1 MSLVGPPPT
10 SANPLG
16 VMRKDLRLER
26 AVSAAF
32 PPGRTHFSLA
42 RTNAIIDDPVPLLVE
57 AYQRYGPVFTMRI
70 FHHNVVFMIGPEA
83 NHYILVSHAS
93 NFSWREGHFRDL
105 IPFMGDG
112 LLTIDGDFHRRSRQI
127 MLPAF
132 HHKQIAK
139 SIDVILEEGE
149 RALALWHIDAG
160 LDLYDWTRRLAL
172 RVAMR
177 AIFGLD
183 PDGEEAR
190 SVDAAQLF
198 TEALDFFSKPALL
211 RLMRGPGTPYAR
223 TLRARRQLDRLI
235 YAEIDRRRASGA
247 RGLDVL
253 SLLLDAQDEDG
264 DSLSDLQIR
273 DEVMTLLFAGHDTT
287 TSTLAFMFYELA
299 RNPDLV
305 APVVEEQDRVI
316 GDRPLAPADLTGSAL
331 PQLEMV
337 LDETL
342 RKYPAAWI
350 GPRRSL
356 ENFEFAGLTVP
367 GGVPVNYSSWASH
380 HLPDVFPEPDE
391 FRPSRFTPEAKA
403 ALPKGAYVPFGGGSR
418 TCIGMRFGQ
427 LEIRTLATLILRR
440 YAVALR
446 DPDFS
451 LRIRQM
457 PTIGPAHG
465 LPILVR
471 ARRGATP
478 ASMGASASAS
488 DL

>member
-190 SVDAAQLF
+190 RIDAAHLF
-198 TEALDFFSKPALL
+198 TEALDFFSKPAMLRLL
-211 RLMRGPGTPYAR
+211 RGPRTPYAR
-223 TLRARRQLDRLI
+223 TLEARKGLDRLI
-235 YAEIDRRRASGA
+235 YGEIARRRASGD
-247 RGLDVL
+247 RGMDVL

-264 DSLSDLQIR
+264 DSLSDTHIR

-287 TSTLAFMFYELA
+287 TSTVAFMFYELA
-299 RNPDLV
+299 HRPELV
-305 APVVEEQDRVI
+305 APLVAEQDRVL
-316 GDRPLAPADLTGSAL
+316 G
-331 PQLEMV
+331 
-337 LDETL
+337 
-342 RKYPAAWI
+342 
-350 GPRRSL
+350 
-356 ENFEFAGLTVP
+356 
-367 GGVPVNYSSWASH
+367 
-380 HLPDVFPEPDE
+380 
-391 FRPSRFTPEAKA
+391 
-403 ALPKGAYVPFGGGSR
+403 
-418 TCIGMRFGQ
+418 
-427 LEIRTLATLILRR
+427 
-440 YAVALR
+440 
-446 DPDFS
+446 
-451 LRIRQM
+451 
-457 PTIGPAHG
+457 
-465 LPILVR
+465 
-471 ARRGATP
+471 
-478 ASMGASASAS
+478 
-488 DL
+488 